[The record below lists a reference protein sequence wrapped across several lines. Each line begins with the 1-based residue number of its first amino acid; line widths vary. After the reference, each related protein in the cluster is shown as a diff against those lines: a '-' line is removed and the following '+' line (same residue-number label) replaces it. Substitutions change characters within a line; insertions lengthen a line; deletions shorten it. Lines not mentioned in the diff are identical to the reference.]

1 MNAEQLHRDLGRVE
15 GEVKA
20 LRRDTANVQ
29 STVSDLSKK
38 LDSALAYIERQ
49 KGARRAT
56 VALSAGAGGVVAAI
70 VGWLVSWYHP

>member
-20 LRRDTANVQ
+20 LRRD
-29 STVSDLSKK
+29 VSGIDSK
-38 LDSALAYIERQ
+38 LDAALAYIERQ

-56 VALSAGAGGVVAAI
+56 VAISVGAASAFGTIAAL
-70 VGWLVSWYHP
+70 LVSWIKG